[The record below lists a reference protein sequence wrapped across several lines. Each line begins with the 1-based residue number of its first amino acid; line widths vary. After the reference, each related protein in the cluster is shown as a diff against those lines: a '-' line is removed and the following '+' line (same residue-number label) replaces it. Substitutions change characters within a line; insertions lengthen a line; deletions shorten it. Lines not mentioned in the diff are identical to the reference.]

1 MLVAC
6 IVVLDVERGTL
17 AMSTSTRPP
26 SASAI
31 RYPDSDGKPMA
42 DNTLQFQWIV
52 TLKEGLDTLFRDRP
66 DVFVAGDLLWYP
78 VEGNP
83 KVCQAP
89 DALVVFGRPKGYRG
103 SYKQWEEGGIAPQV
117 VFEVRSPNNR
127 SEEMTRKALFYQRHG
142 VEEYYLYDPE
152 EGTFSGW
159 LREGDDL
166 REIPQP
172 IGWTSPRL
180 GVRFELDGLDLRIMR
195 PDGRLFR
202 SYPELVEDWERERAR
217 AEQERT
223 RAEQERTR
231 AEQERTRA
239 EQERTRAEQERTRA
253 EQERTRADRLA
264 ERLRALGIDPDEV
277 D

>member
-1 MLVAC
+1 MMVAC
-6 IVVLDVERGTL
+6 IVVFDVERGRP

-52 TLKEGLDTLFRDRP
+52 TLKEGLDAHFRDRP

-83 KVCQAP
+83 RICQAP
-89 DALVVFGRPKGYRG
+89 DAMVVFGRPKGYRG

-117 VFEVRSPNNR
+117 VFEVLSPNNR
-127 SEEMTRKALFYQRHG
+127 PGEMTRKALFYQQYG
-142 VEEYYLYDPE
+142 VEEYYVYDPE

-159 LREGDDL
+159 LREGEVL
-166 REIPQP
+166 REVPEP

-180 GVRFELDGLDLRIMR
+180 GVRFELNKLDLRIFR
-195 PDGRLFR
+195 PDGQLFR
-202 SYPELVEDWERERAR
+202 SYPELVEDWERER
-217 AEQERT
+217 T
-223 RAEQERTR
+223 RAEQER
-231 AEQERTRA
+231 A
-239 EQERTRAEQERTRA
+239 
-253 EQERTRADRLA
+253 RADRLA
-264 ERLRALGIDPDEV
+264 ERLRELGVDPDEV
-277 D
+277 G

>member
-1 MLVAC
+1 
-6 IVVLDVERGTL
+6 
-17 AMSTSTRPP
+17 MSTSTRPP

-52 TLKEGLDTLFRDRP
+52 TLKEGLDAHFRDRP

-89 DALVVFGRPKGYRG
+89 DAMVVFGRPKGYRG

-117 VFEVRSPNNR
+117 VFEVLSPNNR
-127 SEEMTRKALFYQRHG
+127 PGEMTRKALFYQQYG
-142 VEEYYLYDPE
+142 VEEYYVYDPE

-159 LREGDDL
+159 LREGEVL
-166 REIPQP
+166 REVPEP

-180 GVRFELDGLDLRIMR
+180 GVRFELDGLDLRIVR

-202 SYPELVEDWERERAR
+202 SYPELVEDWERERTLV
-217 AEQERT
+217 EQERT
-223 RAEQERTR
+223 RAEQERAR
-231 AEQERTRA
+231 AEQERA
-239 EQERTRAEQERTRA
+239 
-253 EQERTRADRLA
+253 RADRLA
-264 ERLRALGIDPDEV
+264 ERLRELGVDPDEV
-277 D
+277 G